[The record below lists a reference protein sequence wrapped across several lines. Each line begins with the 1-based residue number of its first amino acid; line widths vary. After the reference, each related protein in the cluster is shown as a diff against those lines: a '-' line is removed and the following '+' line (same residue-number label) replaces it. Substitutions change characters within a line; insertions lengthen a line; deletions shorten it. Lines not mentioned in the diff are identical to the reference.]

1 MPRTVDNSHTREE
14 RHEKGRLDREEV
26 RLKAIIDSPETSNSL
41 LVSATRELRF
51 LVKERDKLEKQITE
65 RRKMVGRKVIPEKRV
80 TTIEGSTDP
89 RDLTDIELAR
99 TLRTLWWVGC
109 FADEEGTPKFI
120 LKQAAKAEAQKRWG
134 VQWFPT
140 YEKIAAAQRIL

>member
-14 RHEKGRLDREEV
+14 RDEKARLDREEV
-26 RLKAIIDSPETSNSL
+26 RLKAVIDSPETSNSL
-41 LVSATRELRF
+41 LVSAKRELRF

-65 RRKMVGRKVIPEKRV
+65 RRQMVDRKAIPEKRV
-80 TTIEGSTDP
+80 TTIDVSADP

-109 FADEEGTPKFI
+109 FSDEEGTPKFI
-120 LKQAAKAEAQKRWG
+120 LKQAAKAEAEKRWG
-134 VQWFPT
+134 AQWFPT
-140 YEKIAAAQRIL
+140 YEKIAQRMV